1 MRKMILGLLLAG
13 AACAA
18 AAQQPAQADEAER
31 LGRVAAL
38 EAEGPAS
45 FPAYLNAAV
54 ELATYFTNQGRYPE
68 ALPILQR
75 ATRNSERVL
84 GPQHSTTEQL
94 RVTVLLMERF
104 VGDRQAPQAPAPG
117 Q

>member
-1 MRKMILGLLLAG
+1 MILGLLLAG

-54 ELATYFTNQGRYPE
+54 ELSTYYTNQARYAE
-68 ALPILQR
+68 ALPILRRAAEASQR
-75 ATRNSERVL
+75 TL
-84 GPQHSTTEQL
+84 GPQHAMSEQL

-104 VGDRQAPQAPAPG
+104 VADRQPPQAAAPAD
-117 Q
+117 